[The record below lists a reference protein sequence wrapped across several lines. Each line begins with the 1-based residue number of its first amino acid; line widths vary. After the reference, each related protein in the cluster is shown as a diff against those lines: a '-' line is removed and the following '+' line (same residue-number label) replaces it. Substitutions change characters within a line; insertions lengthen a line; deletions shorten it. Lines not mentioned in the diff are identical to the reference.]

1 MMDDVP
7 SVPARYSA
15 EPLRSLL
22 DRFIRPRTIALVG
35 ATERSI
41 WSVAAHDNLV
51 RFGFA
56 GRIIP
61 VNPKGG
67 LIHGLPAATSC
78 AAAGE
83 SIDAALLMV
92 PASVLLETIEDLRSA
107 GVAGAVL
114 LSSGFAE
121 MGSAGAAQQAE
132 LAEAARK
139 SGIRLLGPNCLGF
152 VNYVD
157 GTPLWTTPLRRPTPG
172 PTFALVSQSGALA
185 AHLEQSAHQQSIGL
199 THIISTGNE
208 ADVDVADAIDYLAAS
223 SPARAIALF
232 LETVRHP
239 TRFAEAVAYADS
251 VAKPVIV
258 LKVGSSEAAAQAAQA
273 HTGSLVG
280 NDRVFDALC
289 RQLGMTRVRSLEEL
303 VVTAD
308 LFARLG
314 PVARP
319 GLGLIAM
326 SGGLGEIATDQAESE
341 GTRIPPLASSTTAA
355 LRETLPAFATPNNPL
370 DLTGAAML
378 EPDLITRAM
387 EVTSRDPEVGLIA
400 YVFDPPVRKDKLGF
414 AEKFMR
420 AIGAGAK
427 ASAKPSLM
435 LSATFSPVSRETRA
449 LAEDNGIIYSGGG
462 LRHVLRAV
470 GQLCRWSARRG
481 RSNVPLATVSRV
493 ITQPRTE
500 REVLNHL
507 AAFGLDVIP
516 GPVVGSADEAVA
528 AARKIG
534 GPVVLKIAS
543 PNILHKT
550 EVGGVALKLVGDD
563 AVRTAHDALR
573 SRVAAVRPDARI
585 DGVIVSPM
593 RTDGVELFV
602 GTMRDPQ
609 YGAAIAVGLGGVFV
623 EVLKDTSLRLLP
635 VTEQDALEMLDE
647 LRGRAILD
655 GFRGA
660 PGVNRQA
667 AARAIV
673 AIGNAALALAP
684 NLVSLEVNPL
694 LAWDDQIEALD
705 GVTVWD
711 GEREQA

>member
-1 MMDDVP
+1 MMDDAP
-7 SVPARYSA
+7 SIPATLSA

-67 LIHGLPAATSC
+67 VIHGLPAATSC

-92 PASVLLETIEDLRSA
+92 PATALLETIEDLRSA

-121 MGSAGAAQQAE
+121 MGSAGAAQQAG
-132 LAEAARK
+132 LAQAARK

-157 GTPLWTTPLRRPTPG
+157 GTPMWTTPLRRPTPG

-208 ADVDVADAIDYLAAS
+208 ADIDVADAIDYLAAN

-239 TRFAEAVAYADS
+239 ARFAKAVAYADS
-251 VAKPVIV
+251 VGKPVVV

-314 PVARP
+314 PVAP

-326 SGGLGEIATDQAESE
+326 SGGLGEIATDQAECE
-341 GTRIPPLASSTTAA
+341 GTRIPRLASSTMAA

-387 EVTSRDPEVGLIA
+387 GVTSRDPEIGLIA

-414 AEKFMR
+414 AEGFMR
-420 AIGAGAK
+420 AIGAGVK
-427 ASAKPSLM
+427 ASSKPSLM

-462 LRHVLRAV
+462 LRHVLRAI

-481 RSNVPLATVSRV
+481 RANIPLATVSPAN
-493 ITQPRTE
+493 TQPRTE

-516 GPVVGSADEAVA
+516 GIVAGSADEAVV

-550 EVGGVALKLVGDD
+550 EVGGVALKLVGED
-563 AVRTAHDALR
+563 AVRAAHDALR
-573 SRVAAVRPDARI
+573 GRVAAARPDARI

-593 RTDGVELFV
+593 RMGGVELFV

-660 PGVNRQA
+660 PAVNRQA
-667 AARAIV
+667 VAKAIV

-694 LAWDDQIEALD
+694 LSWNDQVEALD

-711 GEREQA
+711 DEREQA

>member
-1 MMDDVP
+1 MMNDAP
-7 SVPARYSA
+7 SSPATHSA
-15 EPLRSLL
+15 ERLRRLL
-22 DRFIRPRTIALVG
+22 ERFIRPRTIALVG

-67 LIHGLPAATSC
+67 TIHGLAAAISC

-92 PASVLLETIEDLRSA
+92 PATALLETIEDLRSA

-132 LAEAARK
+132 LADAARK
-139 SGIRLLGPNCLGF
+139 GGIRLLGPNCLGF
-152 VNYVD
+152 VNYID
-157 GTPLWTTPLRRPTPG
+157 GTPMWTTPLRRPTPG

-185 AHLEQSAHQQSIGL
+185 AHLEQATHQQSIGL

-208 ADVDVADAIDYLAAS
+208 ADIDIADAIDYLAGN

-239 TRFAEAVAYADS
+239 AQFAKAVAYADS
-251 VAKPVIV
+251 VGKPVVV
-258 LKVGSSEAAAQAAQA
+258 LKVGSSDAAAQAAQA

-289 RQLGMTRVRSLEEL
+289 RQLGMTRVRSMEEL

-314 PVARP
+314 PVTHP

-326 SGGLGEIATDQAESE
+326 SGGLGEIAIDQAEGE
-341 GTRIPPLASSTTAA
+341 GTRIPPLASSTVVA

-387 EVTSRDPEVGLIA
+387 EVTSRDPQVGLVA
-400 YVFDPPVRKDKLGF
+400 YVFDPPVKKDKLGF
-414 AEKFMR
+414 ADGFMR
-420 AIGAGAK
+420 AIGAGIK

-449 LAEDNGIIYSGGG
+449 LAEENGIIYSGGG
-462 LRHVLRAV
+462 LQHVLRAI
-470 GQLCRWSARRG
+470 GQLFRWSSARG
-481 RSNVPLATVSRV
+481 HSNIPPSPVTRAD
-493 ITQPRTE
+493 TQPRTE
-500 REVLNHL
+500 REVLDHL
-507 AAFGLDVIP
+507 CAFGLDVIP
-516 GPVVGSADEAVA
+516 GAVVGSADEAVA
-528 AARKIG
+528 AARRIE

-550 EVGGVALKLVGDD
+550 EVGGVALNLVGDD
-563 AVRTAHDALR
+563 AVRAAYDALQG
-573 SRVAAVRPDARI
+573 RVGVARPDAQI

-593 RTDGVELFV
+593 RTGGVELFV
-602 GTMRDPQ
+602 GTVRDPQ
-609 YGAAIAVGLGGVFV
+609 YGVAITVGLGGVFV
-623 EVLKDTSLRLLP
+623 EVLKDTSIRLLP
-635 VTEQDALEMLDE
+635 VTEYDALEMLDE
-647 LRGRAILD
+647 LRGRAVLD

-660 PGVNRQA
+660 PAVNRMA
-667 AARAIV
+667 AAKAIV

-694 LAWDDQIEALD
+694 LAWEDQVEALD
-705 GVTVWD
+705 GVTVWEGQRD
-711 GEREQA
+711 PA

>member
-1 MMDDVP
+1 M
-7 SVPARYSA
+7 
-15 EPLRSLL
+15 L
-22 DRFIRPRTIALVG
+22 DRFIRPQCIALVG

-41 WSVAAHDNLV
+41 WSVAAYDNLV

-67 LIHGLPAATSC
+67 TIHGLPAATSC
-78 AAAGE
+78 TAAGE

-92 PASVLLETIEDLRSA
+92 PATALLETIEDLRSA

-121 MGSAGAAQQAE
+121 MGSSGAAQQAE

-139 SGIRLLGPNCLGF
+139 GGIRLLGPNCLGF
-152 VNYVD
+152 VNYID
-157 GTPLWTTPLRRPTPG
+157 STPMWTTPLRRPTPG

-208 ADVDVADAIDYLAAS
+208 ADIDVADAIDYLAAN

-239 TRFAEAVAYADS
+239 ARFAKAVAYADS
-251 VAKPVIV
+251 VGKPVVV

-280 NDRVFDALC
+280 NDRVFDAVC

-314 PVARP
+314 PVAPP

-326 SGGLGEIATDQAESE
+326 SGGLGEIATDQAEDE
-341 GTRIPPLASSTTAA
+341 GTRIPPLASSTMAA

-387 EVTSRDPEVGLIA
+387 EVTSRDPEVGLVA
-400 YVFDPPVRKDKLGF
+400 YVFDPPVKKDKLGF
-414 AEKFMR
+414 AEGFMR
-420 AIGAGAK
+420 AIGAGVK

-462 LRHVLRAV
+462 LRHVLRAI
-470 GQLCRWSARRG
+470 GQLFRWSVRAH
-481 RSNVPLATVSRV
+481 SNIPLAAVSRV
-493 ITQPRTE
+493 NTRPRTE

-507 AAFGLDVIP
+507 AAFGLAVIP
-516 GPVVGSADEAVA
+516 GAVVGSADEAVD

-563 AVRTAHDALR
+563 AVRAAHDALR
-573 SRVAAVRPDARI
+573 ERVAAARPDARI

-593 RTDGVELFV
+593 RADGVELFV

-660 PGVNRQA
+660 PAVKRQA
-667 AARAIV
+667 AAKAIV

-694 LAWDDQIEALD
+694 LAWGDQVEVLD

>member
-1 MMDDVP
+1 MMDDAP
-7 SVPARYSA
+7 SIPATHSA

-67 LIHGLPAATSC
+67 VIHGLPAATSC

-92 PASVLLETIEDLRSA
+92 PATALLETIEDLRSA

-121 MGSAGAAQQAE
+121 MGSAGAAQQAG
-132 LAEAARK
+132 LAQAARK

-157 GTPLWTTPLRRPTPG
+157 GTPMWTTPLRRPTPG

-208 ADVDVADAIDYLAAS
+208 ADIDVADAIDYLAAN

-239 TRFAEAVAYADS
+239 ARFAKAVAYADS
-251 VAKPVIV
+251 VGKPVVV

-314 PVARP
+314 PVAP

-326 SGGLGEIATDQAESE
+326 SGGLGEIATDQAECE
-341 GTRIPPLASSTTAA
+341 GTRIPRLASSTMAA

-387 EVTSRDPEVGLIA
+387 GVTSRDPEIGLIA

-414 AEKFMR
+414 AEGFMR
-420 AIGAGAK
+420 AIGAGVK
-427 ASAKPSLM
+427 ASSKPSLM

-462 LRHVLRAV
+462 LRHVLRAI

-481 RSNVPLATVSRV
+481 RANIPLATVSPAN
-493 ITQPRTE
+493 TQPRTE

-516 GPVVGSADEAVA
+516 GAVAGSADEAVV

-550 EVGGVALKLVGDD
+550 EVGGVALKLVGED
-563 AVRTAHDALR
+563 AVRAAHDALR
-573 SRVAAVRPDARI
+573 GRVAAARPDARI

-593 RTDGVELFV
+593 RMGGVELFV

-660 PGVNRQA
+660 PAVNRQA
-667 AARAIV
+667 VAKAIV

-694 LAWDDQIEALD
+694 LSWNDQVEALD

-711 GEREQA
+711 DEREQA